1 MATQNR
7 NGNRMNVNVPRPTYW
22 IYGMIAALILG
33 WWIFGERTD
42 APVTGDW
49 TVVERMVE
57 AGDVEKI
64 QVINRTEAQV
74 YLRREAVERYRRDTV
89 DKRLAHLPERGVQ
102 MTFTIGSVDALRE
115 DLRAAEQRSGH
126 AVPVVYASR
135 KKRQ

>member
-89 DKRLAHLPERGVQ
+89 ICTP
-102 MTFTIGSVDALRE
+102 
-115 DLRAAEQRSGH
+115 RSGRC
-126 AVPVVYASR
+126 ARRLSTVSR
-135 KKRQ
+135 R